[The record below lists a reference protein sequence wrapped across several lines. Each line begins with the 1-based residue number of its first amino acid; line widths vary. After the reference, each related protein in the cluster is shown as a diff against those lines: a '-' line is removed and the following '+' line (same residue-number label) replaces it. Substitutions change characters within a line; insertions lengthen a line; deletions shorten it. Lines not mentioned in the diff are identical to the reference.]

1 MNIAIRSLLSIA
13 LLCAAS
19 LPRIGMAADSGHIIK
34 VLGAVSV
41 IRGKEV
47 LNAKVGTNLLTG
59 DVLVTGVDGRVQ
71 WQMADESLMVISPNS
86 RFAIEEYQF
95 QGGQGGATA
104 RYELRD
110 GGMGTIS
117 GLIQS
122 PGYRVDTPAGNIS
135 IDGTKY
141 KSIFC
146 KGNCKGVAD
155 GLYVLVVDGQVTVSN
170 GGGSLVATTG
180 QTLHTPNQSVAPRLI
195 DGGLSIFLNLSLDFQ
210 VELDPNGLKGV
221 IERSNDIVERS
232 LSPS

>member
-1 MNIAIRSLLSIA
+1 MNTAIRSLLSIA
-13 LLCAAS
+13 LFCAAA
-19 LPRIGMAADSGHIIK
+19 LPGLGMAADSGHILR
-34 VLGAVSV
+34 VLGAASV
-41 IRGKEV
+41 IRGNEV
-47 LNAKVGTNLLTG
+47 LNAKVGTNLKSG
-59 DVLVTGVDGRVQ
+59 DVLVTGADGRVQ
-71 WQMADESLMVISPNS
+71 WQMADESLLVIAPNS
-86 RFAIEEYQF
+86 RFAIEEYRF

-104 RYELRD
+104 HYNLQD

-122 PGYRVDTPAGNIS
+122 PGYRVETPAGNIS

-170 GGGSLVATTG
+170 GAGSLTAKTG
-180 QTLHTPNQSVAPRLI
+180 QTIHTPNSSVAPRFL

-210 VELDPNGLKGV
+210 LEFDGFEDI
-221 IERSNDIVERS
+221 IERP